1 MKLTI
6 KSEISRIR
14 KSFPNGK
21 IKKIYEMPNDMI
33 IIKFKPSE
41 DSFKYKDILSGTYYY
56 CPANLFSQNTIGTYE
71 PPWIYTSYK
80 ELLKELLNTNRI

>member
-6 KSEISRIR
+6 QSEISRIR

-33 IIKFKPSE
+33 IIKFKPSKY
-41 DSFKYKDILSGTYYY
+41 SFKYKDILPGTYYY
-56 CPANLFSQNTIGTYE
+56 CPAHLFAKTDSGTYE
-71 PPWIYTSYK
+71 PPWRYTSYK